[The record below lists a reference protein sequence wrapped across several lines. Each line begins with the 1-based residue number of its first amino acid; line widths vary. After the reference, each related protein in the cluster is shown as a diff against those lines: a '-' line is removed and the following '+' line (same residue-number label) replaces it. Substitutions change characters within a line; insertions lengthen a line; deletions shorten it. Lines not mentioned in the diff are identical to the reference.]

1 MTACEERVYTLEAGD
16 LGLLE
21 TALNDFIKTKVSR
34 VVDLQIN
41 PIKVMG
47 VGGYYAFLR
56 YTPT

>member
-1 MTACEERVYTLEAGD
+1 MTACEERVYTMEAGD

-34 VVDLQIN
+34 IVDLQIN
-41 PIKVMG
+41 TIKVIG

-56 YTPT
+56 YIPT